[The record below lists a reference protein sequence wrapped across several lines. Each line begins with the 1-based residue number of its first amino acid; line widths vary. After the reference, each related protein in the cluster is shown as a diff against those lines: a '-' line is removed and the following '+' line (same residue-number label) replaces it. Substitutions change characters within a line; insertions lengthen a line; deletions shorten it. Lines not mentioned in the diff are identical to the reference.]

1 MPSIKRD
8 IYLFLCGLALVLAT
22 IYSLLMNQSYLMGMV
37 ETEKYVFMYEISLLE
52 REYTSSGKLPVF
64 QNAETFQVYT
74 DLAQIPEKY
83 RVQLD
88 WENFAP
94 DTIYEGYLY
103 PTSEQ
108 SGQYLYAMMHPFSAS
123 EQTLYVVSQ
132 YDENIL
138 YNIFEEHNTSQ
149 SNNRLIGIVAGI
161 LVIIV
166 FLIVRVLINRLTQ
179 PVFRL
184 LSWAQTLNTE
194 DPPKTQDLRYS
205 EFGQLAD
212 QLSSSVKK
220 QKEVVEREE
229 FFLRAASH
237 EMRTPVTIISASAEM
252 LERIVQDAKPSV
264 QRAIG
269 RITRSSANMHSL
281 ITTLLWISR
290 DNHHDLAIDNID
302 LHQMVDD
309 VVQELDYLAGD
320 KTIAISIEGITGQ
333 LLKDQVHELVRIVVV
348 NLIRNAI
355 QHSQQDTIKIKLSGS
370 SLSIE
375 NTTTDTIDNTADV
388 ESTSFG
394 VGLYLVEKICAK
406 QHWHFETQPQADT
419 FKVTV
424 NFST

>member
-1 MPSIKRD
+1 M
-8 IYLFLCGLALVLAT
+8 F
-22 IYSLLMNQSYLMGMV
+22 
-37 ETEKYVFMYEISLLE
+37 
-52 REYTSSGKLPVF
+52 
-64 QNAETFQVYT
+64 
-74 DLAQIPEKY
+74 
-83 RVQLD
+83 
-88 WENFAP
+88 
-94 DTIYEGYLY
+94 
-103 PTSEQ
+103 
-108 SGQYLYAMMHPFSAS
+108 
-123 EQTLYVVSQ
+123 
-132 YDENIL
+132 
-138 YNIFEEHNTSQ
+138 
-149 SNNRLIGIVAGI
+149 
-161 LVIIV
+161 
-166 FLIVRVLINRLTQ
+166 
-179 PVFRL
+179 
-184 LSWAQTLNTE
+184 
-194 DPPKTQDLRYS
+194 
-205 EFGQLAD
+205 
-212 QLSSSVKK
+212 
-220 QKEVVEREE
+220 
-229 FFLRAASH
+229 
-237 EMRTPVTIISASAEM
+237 
-252 LERIVQDAKPSV
+252 ERIAQDAKPSV

-290 DNHHDLAIDNID
+290 DNHHDLAVDNID

-333 LLKDQVHELVRIVVV
+333 ILKDQVHELVRIVVV

-388 ESTSFG
+388 QSTSFG